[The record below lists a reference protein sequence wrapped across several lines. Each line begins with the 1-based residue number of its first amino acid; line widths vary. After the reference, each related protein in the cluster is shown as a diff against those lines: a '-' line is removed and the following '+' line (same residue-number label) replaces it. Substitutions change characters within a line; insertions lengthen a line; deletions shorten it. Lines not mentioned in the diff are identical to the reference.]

1 MKKTLLRIAHFLRHC
16 FSKLWNKQSLIF
28 LMFLLLSA
36 IFWLFTTLNEEY
48 KIDLQIPVKLTGVP
62 ENVVITT
69 DPPANITISVRDKG
83 FLLLSYKYGK
93 SFQPITIDFN
103 SYATHSGYAP
113 IPVSDFQRQIQS
125 QLSAS
130 STLSS
135 LKPQEI
141 KIYFN
146 YGESK
151 RVPIRVLGDFKA
163 TEGAH
168 VAALRF
174 STDSVLVYAPRHL
187 LDTITAAYINNT
199 HVGMLAKTQ
208 NVGLA
213 FEETAGVKFV
223 PNKVN
228 VRVVV
233 DRMVEKTVSVP
244 VQQVNFPASKVLRT
258 FPSKVNITFQVG
270 MGLYRRVTAD
280 DFVLVVNYED
290 LQGNTT
296 SRCHLSLKSLPDGV
310 EHARISPAD
319 VDFVI
324 EELPEEPDEE

>member
-1 MKKTLLRIAHFLRHC
+1 MKKTLILISHFLRHC
-16 FSKLWNKQSLIF
+16 FVKLWNKQSLIF
-28 LMFLLLSA
+28 LFFLFLSA
-36 IFWLFTTLNEEY
+36 VFWLFTTLNEEY
-48 KIDLQIPVKLTGVP
+48 KTDLQIPVKLTGVP
-62 ENVVITT
+62 QNVVITT
-69 DPPANITISVRDKG
+69 DPPATITVSVRDKG
-83 FLLLSYKYGK
+83 FILLAYKYGK
-93 SFQPITIDFN
+93 SFQPLTIDFN
-103 SYATHSGYAP
+103 TYSTHSGSATIP
-113 IPVSDFQRQIQS
+113 ISDFQRQIQA

-130 STLSS
+130 STVTN

-151 RVPIRVLGDFKA
+151 RVPIRILGDFKA
-163 TEGAH
+163 AEGAH
-168 VAALRF
+168 VASLRC
-174 STDSVLVYAPRHL
+174 STDSVLVYAPRQL

-199 HVGMLAKTQ
+199 HVGMLSKTQ

-213 FEETAGVKFV
+213 FEQTAGIKFV
-223 PNKVN
+223 PDKVN
-228 VRVVV
+228 VRVVI
-233 DRMVEKTVSVP
+233 DRMVQKTVSVP
-244 VQQVNFPASKVLRT
+244 VQQVNFPATKVLRT

-270 MGLYRRVTAD
+270 MGLYRHITAD

-296 SRCHLSLKSLPDGV
+296 SRCHLALKSLPEGV

-324 EELPEEPDEE
+324 EELLEGAEEE